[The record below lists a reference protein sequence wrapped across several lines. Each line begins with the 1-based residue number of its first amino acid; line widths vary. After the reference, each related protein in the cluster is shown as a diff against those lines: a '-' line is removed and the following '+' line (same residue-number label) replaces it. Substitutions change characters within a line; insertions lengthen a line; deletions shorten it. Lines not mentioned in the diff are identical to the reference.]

1 MIRGATMN
9 FSQKEQSK
17 GRPFEKDK
25 VLLLYPLNLEGVP
38 KISRLTNC
46 RFTNISSQISAI
58 YMNIFHKTDVQ
69 TVILRC

>member
-38 KISRLTNC
+38 KIRNC
-46 RFTNISSQISAI
+46 HCTTILSHFSAI
-58 YMNIFHKTDVQ
+58 YNVHKYLSQ
-69 TVILRC
+69 S